1 LNQSIPALL
10 LAAAGLIGV
19 PATVAA
25 QDRASPGQAPLAET
39 AGKPAA
45 DTQDP
50 GKTATEA
57 VTHPSAVPP
66 TEGAVGTGK
75 PPTSGEAPASGR

>member
-1 LNQSIPALL
+1 MNRSIPALL
-10 LAAAGLIGV
+10 LTA
-19 PATVAA
+19 ATVAVLPTTTWA
-25 QDRASPGQAPLAET
+25 QDRTPPAPRTET

-50 GKTATEA
+50 GRTATEA

-66 TEGAVGTGK
+66 TEGAVGSGK
-75 PPTSGEAPASGR
+75 PPDGGAAPAPAR

>member
-1 LNQSIPALL
+1 VNRSIPALL
-10 LAAAGLIGV
+10 LTAATIAVL
-19 PATVAA
+19 PTATRA
-25 QDRASPGQAPLAET
+25 QDRTAPAPRTET

-50 GKTATEA
+50 GRTATEA

-66 TEGAVGTGK
+66 TEGAIGSGQ
-75 PPTSGEAPASGR
+75 PPNGGAAPAPAR

>member
-1 LNQSIPALL
+1 LNRPPFALL
-10 LAAAGLIGV
+10 LVAASVFGLPAAAS
-19 PATVAA
+19 A
-25 QDRASPGQAPLAET
+25 QDRTGTGQAPKAET

-66 TEGAVGTGK
+66 TEGAVGSGK
-75 PPTSGEAPASGR
+75 PPTAEAPPNAGR